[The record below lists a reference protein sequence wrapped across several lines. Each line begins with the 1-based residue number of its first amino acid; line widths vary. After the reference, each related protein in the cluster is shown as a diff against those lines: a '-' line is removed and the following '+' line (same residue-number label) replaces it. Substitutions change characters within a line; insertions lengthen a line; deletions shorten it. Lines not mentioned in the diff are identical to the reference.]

1 MITPK
6 VVPIVSVT
14 GVAGLVLCG
23 VLAWQVQSSNGREEQ
38 RDCERA
44 VAARADSRAMW
55 LYLIDSAESAK
66 TPEERERFEAFVA
79 ELDERLPALKCEG
92 GDWVPDTDNQGDAP

>member
-6 VVPIVSVT
+6 VVPIISVT

-44 VAARADSRAMW
+44 VAAREDSRAMW
-55 LYLIDSAESAK
+55 LYLIGEANPDR
-66 TPEERERFEAFVA
+66 TPEEQKRFDAFVI
-79 ELDERLPALKCEG
+79 ELDLRLPPLKCEG
-92 GDWVPDTDNQGDAP
+92 GDWVPETDNRGDAP